1 MQKGC
6 NPWRLGHCPQAHVPL
21 SWQQEP
27 FVSAQAIATYP
38 LQLGKQQR
46 LWVPAWC
53 PLPMEVD
60 RVVLHCK
67 NEACL
72 DMSRCCMRV
81 DVLEG
86 FGSSMQKPEEST
98 SEQMGKMKVS

>member
-27 FVSAQAIATYP
+27 FISAQAIATYP

-46 LWVPAWC
+46 LCVPAWC

-60 RVVLHCK
+60 RASFCIARTRRVLTCLVV
-67 NEACL
+67 A
-72 DMSRCCMRV
+72 
-81 DVLEG
+81 
-86 FGSSMQKPEEST
+86 
-98 SEQMGKMKVS
+98 